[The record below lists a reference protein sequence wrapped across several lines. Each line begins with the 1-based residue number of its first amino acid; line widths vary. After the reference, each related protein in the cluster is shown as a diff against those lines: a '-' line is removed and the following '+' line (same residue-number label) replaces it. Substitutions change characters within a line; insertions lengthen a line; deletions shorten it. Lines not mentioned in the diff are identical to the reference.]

1 MRSATRIIL
10 AGVFL
15 AGGIVGVQA
24 PALAA
29 NCYSSGSGSYG
40 ALSFCDTTRHRPVV
54 KCRRA
59 ANGAAYSNTG
69 TWAASRTYSNS
80 VYCSSGDTRTGH
92 YHEKYV

>member
-1 MRSATRIIL
+1 MRSAARIIL

-15 AGGIVGVQA
+15 GGGIAGVQA
-24 PALAA
+24 PAHAA

-59 ANGAAYSNTG
+59 ATGSAYSNTG
-69 TWAASRTYSNS
+69 VWAAARTYSNS

-92 YHEKYV
+92 YIEQYV